1 MAKTTPRPTKAA
13 KSLKDQV
20 VRMRIPAAQKDA
32 LVAAAEREGLDL
44 STWLRR
50 LALRAVGLLPTST
63 TGKDA

>member
-1 MAKTTPRPTKAA
+1 MAKTTPKATKAA
-13 KSLKDQV
+13 KSLKDEV

-50 LALRAVGLLPTST
+50 LALREVGILA
-63 TGKDA
+63 KA

>member
-1 MAKTTPRPTKAA
+1 MAKTSPKADRTA
-13 KSLKDQV
+13 KSLKDEV

-50 LALRAVGLLPTST
+50 IALREVGLLPMATA
-63 TGKDA
+63 K